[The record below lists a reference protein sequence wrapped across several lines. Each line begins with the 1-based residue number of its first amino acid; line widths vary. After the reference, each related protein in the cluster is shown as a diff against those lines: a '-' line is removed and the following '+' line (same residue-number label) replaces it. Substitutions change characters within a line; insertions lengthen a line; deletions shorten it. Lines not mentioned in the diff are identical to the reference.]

1 MAKTAKKT
9 APDTTTEPGHDITP
23 IPLYLLSLSPLNV
36 RRVATDVTDLETNI
50 AANGLLQSLVVVP
63 SVKGALITHDGNL
76 PMYDVVCGGRRL
88 QALGNLYQ
96 VDRLPRDFPVPCR
109 IVTAEQAVALSLA
122 ENQQRE
128 PMHPVDEAIAFA
140 GLLAAKMK
148 KKTIATLYGVTPRYI
163 DQRVKLAGVAPEL
176 LEAARAGRLT
186 LEVLQAFTLTDD
198 HEKQR
203 QVYTVV
209 SNSGIDVLTDDD
221 AWEVANKLDDD
232 YLPSDDHRVEFV
244 GLDAYRE
251 AGGTFVEDLFSDEDV
266 PTLLKNVALV
276 EKLAEKK
283 LRKEAK
289 KYEREGWKAVDI
301 TLEPPSRCGYQSAYP
316 VDDDAGFSAEE
327 RAVLRAVVGID
338 FTGNANCWKGWFK
351 PEDKKAFCELHA
363 RLSEQEGDT
372 TTNTTTA
379 SGGDGGEPKKP
390 PSPGRRSDDI
400 RFADLCAD
408 VLRIRSDMIE
418 QVDALQRWRETLV
431 VIGEDVPA
439 DIITGLRKCIDE
451 LYAAVG

>member
-1 MAKTAKKT
+1 M
-9 APDTTTEPGHDITP
+9 G
-23 IPLYLLSLSPLNV
+23 
-36 RRVATDVTDLETNI
+36 NI
-50 AANGLLQSLVVVP
+50 WA
-63 SVKGALITHDGNL
+63 
-76 PMYDVVCGGRRL
+76 
-88 QALGNLYQ
+88 
-96 VDRLPRDFPVPCR
+96 
-109 IVTAEQAVALSLA
+109 LA

-128 PMHPVDEAIAFA
+128 PMHPVDEAVAFA
-140 GLLAAKMK
+140 DLIAAKTK

-163 DQRVKLAGVAPEL
+163 DQRLKLAGVAPEL
-176 LEAARAGRLT
+176 LDAARGGRLT

-203 QVYTVV
+203 QVYAVV

-221 AWEVANKLDDD
+221 AWEVANKLDDE
-232 YLPSDDHRVEFV
+232 YLPSDDHMVEFV

-251 AGGTFVEDLFSDEDV
+251 AGGTFVEDLFSDEDM
-266 PTLLKNVALV
+266 PTLLKDVALV

-289 KYEREGWKAVDI
+289 KYGSEGWKAVDI
-301 TLEPPSRCGYQSAYP
+301 TLESPSRRGYQSAYP
-316 VDDDAGFSAEE
+316 VDDEAGFSAEE

-338 FTGNANCWKGWFK
+338 FAGNANCWKGLFK

-363 RLSEQEGDT
+363 RLSEQDGET

-379 SGGDGGEPKKP
+379 SGGGDGGEPNNP
-390 PSPGRRSDDI
+390 QSPGRK
-400 RFADLCAD
+400 ADVSVALPALMGE

-439 DIITGLRKCIDE
+439 DIIAGLRNCIDE
-451 LYAAVG
+451 LHAAVG